1 MFVTLKRFCIN
12 FPFFFCF
19 AALYFLDI
27 NSEIKIV
34 FVMVVKMFEYFY
46 EEVRFEIFCKGVSV
60 LWGKIVSIDLVFE
73 GNFLSVDLVFER
85 IVSMYYLNEIF

>member
-1 MFVTLKRFCIN
+1 
-12 FPFFFCF
+12 
-19 AALYFLDI
+19 
-27 NSEIKIV
+27 
-34 FVMVVKMFEYFY
+34 MVVKMFEYFY

-85 IVSMYYLNEIF
+85 ISIDVLFERNFLSIDVLFEKVFEGQWIKLLQLS